1 MRNALSG
8 AFGVRRDEPVSQYP
22 YNGRAAK
29 CAGGIM
35 DTRRGALARTKQ
47 TRANAV
53 PGAGTIFA
61 LRAIGLVILARW
73 LFSMS
78 EMDIL
83 TALSAMASS
92 PWACI
97 NLVFLFLLIFL
108 PGARARAERPF
119 HPLPQWLRQAL
130 RLFALLGFLFAVWS
144 VGAFV
149 WAVGWRRAVHAVAA
163 TNGWLIAAPA
173 LYAAVLW
180 ICRPR
185 ALWRTN
191 IGARR
196 FAIGRYAISIDHV
209 TRTAVVWME
218 SRKVGQYDARELS
231 VRWPDTPAGGARRAG
246 GASGA
251 EPDAPG
257 SGSAA
262 AGVAGP
268 RADAAGDVAT
278 GAGVSFDAASGA
290 AGPRADA
297 AGDDAAPNAGPSSD
311 AARNAV
317 SSRAN
322 VSGEAEPD
330 AAVAHDAAPRTVALR
345 ADASGVTAPG
355 TLTQH
360 TDAHEPDAAAAA
372 GETGASSADN
382 APMTAGGDD
391 ASTQDQQPEAAST
404 GAPAAAGAGRV
415 PVLTSSAA
423 DARPTQRAS
432 LAGWLRRP
440 KIELMWDSPAA
451 AGHNRQTVFRVPLVS
466 EGDRVA
472 ARALDVSLRQA

>member
-1 MRNALSG
+1 
-8 AFGVRRDEPVSQYP
+8 
-22 YNGRAAK
+22 
-29 CAGGIM
+29 
-35 DTRRGALARTKQ
+35 LARTKQ
-47 TRANAV
+47 TRANAA

-78 EMDIL
+78 DMDVL

-130 RLFALLGFLFAVWS
+130 RLFAFLGFLFAVWS
-144 VGAFV
+144 VGAFA
-149 WAVGWRRAVHAVAA
+149 WAAGWRRAIHAVAA
-163 TNGWLIAAPA
+163 TNGWLLAAPA

-196 FAIGRYAISIDHV
+196 FAIGRYAISIDNV
-209 TRTAVVWME
+209 TRTTVVWME

-231 VRWPDTPAGGARRAG
+231 VRWPGAAAGGRDRGREGSGAAGGAASDASDTRAAPAEAAVPNVRAPREDARG
-246 GASGA
+246 DVASDVGTLAQGASSSASGA
-251 EPDAPG
+251 EPSPQDIEH
-257 SGSAA
+257 AA
-262 AGVAGP
+262 ASMG
-268 RADAAGDVAT
+268 ADAQVTAASASAGADSADEANRASTEAAAVVAT
-278 GAGVSFDAASGA
+278 PA
-290 AGPRADA
+290 
-297 AGDDAAPNAGPSSD
+297 
-311 AARNAV
+311 
-317 SSRAN
+317 
-322 VSGEAEPD
+322 
-330 AAVAHDAAPRTVALR
+330 
-345 ADASGVTAPG
+345 
-355 TLTQH
+355 
-360 TDAHEPDAAAAA
+360 
-372 GETGASSADN
+372 ASSA
-382 APMTAGGDD
+382 
-391 ASTQDQQPEAAST
+391 S
-404 GAPAAAGAGRV
+404 AGAGPLPPR
-415 PVLTSSAA
+415 
-423 DARPTQRAS
+423 RAG

-466 EGDRVA
+466 EGDRAA
-472 ARALDVSLRQA
+472 ARALDASLRQTG